1 MPGPLPDPETS
12 ARNKSTRALPTTAL
26 PVSGYR
32 GEIPEALVP
41 MTALAAKLYAR
52 AWRSPEAASWH
63 ESDADL
69 VAELCSLKAIVAA
82 EMENGA
88 APQASLLGQI
98 TAREDRLLCSP
109 LAKLKAR
116 AKIVDDPPEE
126 DEDED
131 VVEFRDVVA

>member
-26 PVSGYR
+26 PVSGYQ
-32 GEIPEALVP
+32 GEIPEPVVP
-41 MTALAAKLYAR
+41 LSKLASKLYER

-69 VAELCSLKAIVAA
+69 VAELVSLKAIVATA
-82 EMENGA
+82 AADGE

-98 TAREDRLLCSP
+98 VAREDRLLCSP
-109 LAKLKAR
+109 LSKLKAR
-116 AKIVDDPPEE
+116 AKIVDDPP
-126 DEDED
+126 DETDESD
-131 VVEFRDVVA
+131 EVEFRDVIA